1 MSAAKM
7 VRVVDVRRIIPPL
20 LVGNDNVR
28 LYGGAPVFLWASL
41 LSQSKGVPREL
52 GPFFLRYRTSWI
64 SWLSWALCHS
74 HSLLPTLVVF
84 SFNVRLEV
92 PCLIL
97 SLILAILAFSGQAHA
112 FGAGNIA
119 SISRIEAQNW
129 RHGDIE
135 DALLT
140 LLVAR
145 VAGGRKFNKFDV
157 QRVYFGNWLRDYS
170 QAVDVG
176 ILKYVSAEAIRILI
190 WVLGFLIFGQ
200 ATEFPHYASAG
211 CYEPTEHIDNP
222 LGYAEG
228 EDAQDYDHR
237 LRGPVDEE
245 RELSVDSMTGLVR
258 RAFCRSIQLGR
269 QYAKSRNDED
279 LHEAFRLLGTG
290 LHCLE
295 DYAAHS
301 NYTVLSLIEMDESEI
316 LPHVGRNT
324 KVELHSAQ
332 KDVYPVVTGTFGGV
346 DVSHSVLGELS
357 DKVTRSEV
365 QFLEGVITDSQ
376 SGSPE
381 SFVQDLLSMI
391 PAGLVD
397 DSEAQANKMEEFKTQ
412 SENAK
417 QYSQD
422 VSPREPEEWTC
433 YLEGVHQKIYP
444 VLEWHDEIIKSI
456 NTAIEKIPVLPE
468 LVEQIQDHITVFV
481 FSVLAPYVLP
491 IIKQVKVELQTGSSE
506 VIQSSRE
513 QQHIV
518 FGNDESSNPT
528 HSMLSK
534 DHFSNVLNEPAGALA
549 SKIIKWTVPQLME
562 CWDSEDIDI
571 TRTLDRIIVGVFHH
585 PALREYGED
594 GAADVRQIMFH
605 TVEEWWHG
613 KTEEEQE
620 YLREHSL
627 EEAAAEAAGDGTL
640 RGLVSGLVSS
650 VGSMLLK
657 DPESHSPD
665 GTVMVDRYDTHGRLN
680 NRGEQHQYE
689 YQEPY
694 DEEASLEEQRPP
706 WNVRHENYDKGE
718 LWRDRWNYEHES
730 VECLEHQNETSMIIT
745 CPRWVVTA
753 RLLGIT
759 RRRPTD
765 PDLMSIAMAMEK
777 IAMVTTTALY
787 AMSLV
792 MILLVHIMLD
802 SRPQYADAE
811 RQGYEND
818 KP

>member
-1 MSAAKM
+1 MSDTVQKLC
-7 VRVVDVRRIIPPL
+7 L
-20 LVGNDNVR
+20 L
-28 LYGGAPVFLWASL
+28 
-41 LSQSKGVPREL
+41 
-52 GPFFLRYRTSWI
+52 
-64 SWLSWALCHS
+64 
-74 HSLLPTLVVF
+74 
-84 SFNVRLEV
+84 
-92 PCLIL
+92 L
-97 SLILAILAFSGQAHA
+97 SLILAFSAQAHA

-119 SISRIEAQNW
+119 SISRIEGQNW

-140 LLVAR
+140 LFLAR
-145 VAGGRKFNKFDV
+145 VAGGRKFNKLDV

-170 QAVDVG
+170 LAVDVG
-176 ILKYVSAEAIRILI
+176 TLKYVGAEAIRILI
-190 WVLGFLIFGQ
+190 WVLGFLSFGQ
-200 ATEFPHYASAG
+200 ATEFPHYASGGLKNYIATEGVGIATSAG
-211 CYEPTEHIDNP
+211 
-222 LGYAEG
+222 LA
-228 EDAQDYDHR
+228 
-237 LRGPVDEE
+237 
-245 RELSVDSMTGLVR
+245 R
-258 RAFCRSIQLGR
+258 RVFCRSIQLGR
-269 QYAKSRNDED
+269 QYAKSWNDED

-301 NYTVLSLIEMDESEI
+301 NYTELSLIEMGESEI
-316 LPHVGRNT
+316 SPHVGRNT
-324 KVELHSAQ
+324 IVELHGAQ
-332 KDVYPVVTGTFGGV
+332 NDVYPVVTGTFGGV
-346 DVSHSVLGELS
+346 DFFHSVLGELS
-357 DKVTRSEV
+357 DKVTQSEV
-365 QFLEGVITDSQ
+365 QSLEGVITDSQ
-376 SGSPE
+376 SGSPSE

-422 VSPREPEEWTC
+422 VSLRELEEWTC
-433 YLEGVHQKIYP
+433 YLEGLHQKIYP

-456 NTAIEKIPVLPE
+456 NSAIEKIPVLPE

-518 FGNDESSNPT
+518 FENDESSNPT

-534 DHFSNVLNEPAGALA
+534 DHFSNVLNEPAGRVA
-549 SKIIKWTVPQLME
+549 SEVIKWTVPQLME
-562 CWDSEDIDI
+562 CWDNEDIDI

-620 YLREHSL
+620 HLREQLTRQGVFEGRNHKEGVHDTGHGCGKPLVLRKGGHGNSLESNGTGPSSL
-627 EEAAAEAAGDGTL
+627 EEAAGEAAGDGTL

-665 GTVMVDRYDTHGRLN
+665 
-680 NRGEQHQYE
+680 
-689 YQEPY
+689 
-694 DEEASLEEQRPP
+694 ASLEEQRPP
-706 WNVRHENYDKGE
+706 WNVQHENYDKGE
-718 LWRDRWNYEHES
+718 LCGDRWNYEHES
-730 VECLEHQNETSMIIT
+730 VECLEYQKRNEYDHFVPPLGRNGQTSGYNSEET
-745 CPRWVVTA
+745 YRS
-753 RLLGIT
+753 RLDEYSDGNGGYCYGYDG
-759 RRRPTD
+759 RPVRDEHGDDSTN
-765 PDLMSIAMAMEK
+765 PY
-777 IAMVTTTALY
+777 Y
-787 AMSLV
+787 A
-792 MILLVHIMLD
+792 
-802 SRPQYADAE
+802 
-811 RQGYEND
+811 
-818 KP
+818 

>member
-1 MSAAKM
+1 MSATKM

-74 HSLLPTLVVF
+74 HPLLPTLVVF

-97 SLILAILAFSGQAHA
+97 SLILAFSGQAHA

-119 SISRIEAQNW
+119 SISRIEGQNW

-135 DALLT
+135 DAFLT
-140 LLVAR
+140 
-145 VAGGRKFNKFDV
+145 
-157 QRVYFGNWLRDYS
+157 
-170 QAVDVG
+170 
-176 ILKYVSAEAIRILI
+176 
-190 WVLGFLIFGQ
+190 
-200 ATEFPHYASAG
+200 
-211 CYEPTEHIDNP
+211 
-222 LGYAEG
+222 
-228 EDAQDYDHR
+228 
-237 LRGPVDEE
+237 E

-258 RAFCRSIQLGR
+258 HAFCRSIQLGR

-324 KVELHSAQ
+324 KVELHGAQ
-332 KDVYPVVTGTFGGV
+332 NDVYPVVTGTFGGV
-346 DVSHSVLGELS
+346 DFSHSVLGELS

-365 QFLEGVITDSQ
+365 QSLEGVITDSQ

-397 DSEAQANKMEEFKTQ
+397 DSEAQANKMEEFKTE

-444 VLEWHDEIIKSI
+444 VR
-456 NTAIEKIPVLPE
+456 PE

-518 FGNDESSNPT
+518 FENDESSNPT

-549 SKIIKWTVPQLME
+549 SEIIKWTVPQLME

-620 YLREHSL
+620 DLREQFTRQGVFESGHGNSLESNRTDPSSL

-718 LWRDRWNYEHES
+718 LCNGQTFGYNSEETYRSRLDEYSDGNGEIRYGYDDRPVRDE
-730 VECLEHQNETSMIIT
+730 
-745 CPRWVVTA
+745 
-753 RLLGIT
+753 
-759 RRRPTD
+759 
-765 PDLMSIAMAMEK
+765 
-777 IAMVTTTALY
+777 
-787 AMSLV
+787 LV

-802 SRPQYADAE
+802 SRPPYADAE

>member
-1 MSAAKM
+1 MIIAKA
-7 VRVVDVRRIIPPL
+7 PL
-20 LVGNDNVR
+20 GS
-28 LYGGAPVFLWASL
+28 WA
-41 LSQSKGVPREL
+41 
-52 GPFFLRYRTSWI
+52 FFLRYRTCWI
-64 SWLSWALCHS
+64 SRLSWALCHS

-97 SLILAILAFSGQAHA
+97 SKNYVFFCRLFSHSRRKPTLL
-112 FGAGNIA
+112 GAGNIA
-119 SISRIEAQNW
+119 SISRIEGQNW

-140 LLVAR
+140 LFLAR
-145 VAGGRKFNKFDV
+145 VAGGRKFNKLDV

-170 QAVDVG
+170 LAVDVG
-176 ILKYVSAEAIRILI
+176 TLKYVGAEAIRILI
-190 WVLGFLIFGQ
+190 WVLGFLSFGYG
-200 ATEFPHYASAG
+200 AKEF
-211 CYEPTEHIDNP
+211 
-222 LGYAEG
+222 
-228 EDAQDYDHR
+228 EDARDYDHR

-245 RELSVDSMTGLVR
+245 RELLVDSMTATEGVGIATSAGLAR
-258 RAFCRSIQLGR
+258 RVFCRSIQLGR
-269 QYAKSRNDED
+269 QYAKSWNDED

-301 NYTVLSLIEMDESEI
+301 NYTELSLIEMGESEI
-316 LPHVGRNT
+316 SPHVGRNT
-324 KVELHSAQ
+324 IVELHGAQ
-332 KDVYPVVTGTFGGV
+332 NDVYPVVTGTFGGV
-346 DVSHSVLGELS
+346 DFFHSVLGELS
-357 DKVTRSEV
+357 DK
-365 QFLEGVITDSQ
+365 
-376 SGSPE
+376 SGSPSE

-422 VSPREPEEWTC
+422 VSLRELEEWTC
-433 YLEGVHQKIYP
+433 YLEGLHQKIYP

-456 NTAIEKIPVLPE
+456 NSAIEKIPVLPE

-518 FGNDESSNPT
+518 FENDESSNPT

-534 DHFSNVLNEPAGALA
+534 DHFSNVLNEPAGRVA
-549 SKIIKWTVPQLME
+549 SEVIKWTVPQLME
-562 CWDSEDIDI
+562 CWDNEDIDI

-620 YLREHSL
+620 HLREQLTRQGVFEGRNHKEGVHDTGHGCGKPLVLRKGGHGNSLESNGTGPSSL
-627 EEAAAEAAGDGTL
+627 EEAAGEAAGDGTL
-640 RGLVSGLVSS
+640 RGLVSGLE
-650 VGSMLLK
+650 L
-657 DPESHSPD
+657 
-665 GTVMVDRYDTHGRLN
+665 YD
-680 NRGEQHQYE
+680 
-689 YQEPY
+689 
-694 DEEASLEEQRPP
+694 DEASLEEQRPP
-706 WNVRHENYDKGE
+706 WNVQHENYDKGE
-718 LWRDRWNYEHES
+718 LCGDRWNYEHES
-730 VECLEHQNETSMIIT
+730 VECLEYQKRNESRLDEYSDGNGGY
-745 CPRWVVTA
+745 CYGYDGRPPSPSVDPR
-753 RLLGIT
+753 
-759 RRRPTD
+759 
-765 PDLMSIAMAMEK
+765 
-777 IAMVTTTALY
+777 
-787 AMSLV
+787 
-792 MILLVHIMLD
+792 LD
-802 SRPQYADAE
+802 SVPQCNGTGEGYGGARGDGYVSREEYGADHYSSKSDDYMK
-811 RQGYEND
+811 RLYGY
-818 KP
+818 

>member
-1 MSAAKM
+1 MSDTVQKLC
-7 VRVVDVRRIIPPL
+7 L
-20 LVGNDNVR
+20 L
-28 LYGGAPVFLWASL
+28 
-41 LSQSKGVPREL
+41 
-52 GPFFLRYRTSWI
+52 
-64 SWLSWALCHS
+64 
-74 HSLLPTLVVF
+74 
-84 SFNVRLEV
+84 
-92 PCLIL
+92 L
-97 SLILAILAFSGQAHA
+97 SLILAFSAQAHA

-119 SISRIEAQNW
+119 SISRIEGQNW

-140 LLVAR
+140 LFLAR
-145 VAGGRKFNKFDV
+145 VAGGRKFNKLDV

-170 QAVDVG
+170 LAVDVG
-176 ILKYVSAEAIRILI
+176 TLKYVGAEAIRILI
-190 WVLGFLIFGQ
+190 WVLGFLSFGQ
-200 ATEFPHYASAG
+200 ATEFPHYASGDRLG

-228 EDAQDYDHR
+228 RMLGIMIIDSGVQYV
-237 LRGPVDEE
+237 GP
-245 RELSVDSMTGLVR
+245 LSTLLYYVTCGIMTTEGVGIATSAGLAR
-258 RAFCRSIQLGR
+258 RVFCRSIQLGR
-269 QYAKSRNDED
+269 QYAKSWNDED

-301 NYTVLSLIEMDESEI
+301 NYTELSLIEMGESEI
-316 LPHVGRNT
+316 SPHVGRNT
-324 KVELHSAQ
+324 IVELHGAQ
-332 KDVYPVVTGTFGGV
+332 NDVYPVVTGTFGGV
-346 DVSHSVLGELS
+346 DFFHSVLGELS
-357 DKVTRSEV
+357 DKVTQSEV
-365 QFLEGVITDSQ
+365 QSLEGVITDSQ
-376 SGSPE
+376 SGSPSE

-422 VSPREPEEWTC
+422 VSLRELEEWTC
-433 YLEGVHQKIYP
+433 YLEGLHQKIYP

-456 NTAIEKIPVLPE
+456 NSAIEKIPVLPE

-518 FGNDESSNPT
+518 FENDESSNPT

-534 DHFSNVLNEPAGALA
+534 DHFSNVLNEPAGRVA
-549 SKIIKWTVPQLME
+549 SEVIKWTVPQLME
-562 CWDSEDIDI
+562 CWDNEDIDI

-620 YLREHSL
+620 HLREQLTRQGVFEGRNHKEGVHDTGHGCGKPLVLRKGGHGNSLESNGTGPSSL
-627 EEAAAEAAGDGTL
+627 EEAAGEAAGDGTL

-665 GTVMVDRYDTHGRLN
+665 GTVMELYD
-680 NRGEQHQYE
+680 
-689 YQEPY
+689 
-694 DEEASLEEQRPP
+694 DEASLEEQRPP
-706 WNVRHENYDKGE
+706 WNVQHENYDKGE
-718 LWRDRWNYEHES
+718 LCGDRWNYEHES
-730 VECLEHQNETSMIIT
+730 VECLEYQKRNEYDHFVPPLGRNGQTSGYNSEET
-745 CPRWVVTA
+745 YRSRLDEYSDGNGGYCYGYDGRPVRDEHDSVPQCNGTGEGYGGA
-753 RLLGIT
+753 RGDGYVS
-759 RRRPTD
+759 REEYGADHYSSKSDDYMKR
-765 PDLMSIAMAMEK
+765 
-777 IAMVTTTALY
+777 LY
-787 AMSLV
+787 
-792 MILLVHIMLD
+792 
-802 SRPQYADAE
+802 
-811 RQGYEND
+811 GY
-818 KP
+818 

>member
-1 MSAAKM
+1 M
-7 VRVVDVRRIIPPL
+7 
-20 LVGNDNVR
+20 
-28 LYGGAPVFLWASL
+28 GA
-41 LSQSKGVPREL
+41 

-97 SLILAILAFSGQAHA
+97 SLILAFSGQAHA
-112 FGAGNIA
+112 FRAGNIA
-119 SISRIEAQNW
+119 SISRIEGQNW

-135 DALLT
+135 DTLLT
-140 LLVAR
+140 LFVAR
-145 VAGGRKFNKFDV
+145 VGGRKFKKFDV
-157 QRVYFGNWLRDYS
+157 

-200 ATEFPHYASAG
+200 ATEFPYYASA
-211 CYEPTEHIDNP
+211 
-222 LGYAEG
+222 
-228 EDAQDYDHR
+228 
-237 LRGPVDEE
+237 VDE
-245 RELSVDSMTGLVR
+245 RELSVDSMTVTEDISIATSAGLVR

-301 NYTVLSLIEMDESEI
+301 NYTELSLIEMGESEI
-316 LPHVGRNT
+316 LPHAGRNT
-324 KVELHSAQ
+324 KVELHGAQ
-332 KDVYPVVTGTFGGV
+332 NDVYPVVGTFGGV
-346 DVSHSVLGELS
+346 DFSHSALGELS

-365 QFLEGVITDSQ
+365 QSLEGVITDSQ
-376 SGSPE
+376 SGSPSE

-422 VSPREPEEWTC
+422 VSPRGPEEWTC

-468 LVEQIQDHITVFV
+468 LVEQIQDHITAFV

-513 QQHIV
+513 QQHID
-518 FGNDESSNPT
+518 N
-528 HSMLSK
+528 
-534 DHFSNVLNEPAGALA
+534 FSNVLNEPAGPLA
-549 SKIIKWTVPQLME
+549 SEIIKWTVPQLME

-605 TVEEWWHG
+605 TEGVHDTGHG
-613 KTEEEQE
+613 CGKPLVLRKGGHGNSLE
-620 YLREHSL
+620 YNRTDPSSL

-640 RGLVSGLVSS
+640 RGLVSGL
-650 VGSMLLK
+650 
-657 DPESHSPD
+657 
-665 GTVMVDRYDTHGRLN
+665 
-680 NRGEQHQYE
+680 
-689 YQEPY
+689 EPY

-706 WNVRHENYDKGE
+706 WNVRHENYDKEE

-730 VECLEHQNETSMIIT
+730 VECLEHQKRNEYDHYVPPLGSNGQTFGYNSEET
-745 CPRWVVTA
+745 YRSRLDEYSDGNGENRYGYDDRPCNGTGEGYGGA
-753 RLLGIT
+753 RGDGYVS
-759 RRRPTD
+759 REEYGAHHYSSKSD
-765 PDLMSIAMAMEK
+765 DYMER
-777 IAMVTTTALY
+777 LY
-787 AMSLV
+787 
-792 MILLVHIMLD
+792 
-802 SRPQYADAE
+802 
-811 RQGYEND
+811 GY
-818 KP
+818 

>member
-20 LVGNDNVR
+20 L
-28 LYGGAPVFLWASL
+28 
-41 LSQSKGVPREL
+41 
-52 GPFFLRYRTSWI
+52 
-64 SWLSWALCHS
+64 
-74 HSLLPTLVVF
+74 
-84 SFNVRLEV
+84 EV

-97 SLILAILAFSGQAHA
+97 SLILAFSGQAHA

-119 SISRIEAQNW
+119 SISRIEGQNW

-140 LLVAR
+140 LFVAR

-176 ILKYVSAEAIRILI
+176 ILKYVSAEAIRILV
-190 WVLGFLIFGQ
+190 W
-200 ATEFPHYASAG
+200 
-211 CYEPTEHIDNP
+211 
-222 LGYAEG
+222 
-228 EDAQDYDHR
+228 DARDYDHR

-245 RELSVDSMTGLVR
+245 RELSVDSMTGLKNYIVTEDISNATSAGLVR

-279 LHEAFRLLGTG
+279 LHETFRLLGTG

-301 NYTVLSLIEMDESEI
+301 NYTVLSLIETGESEI

-324 KVELHSAQ
+324 KVELHGAQ
-332 KDVYPVVTGTFGGV
+332 NDVYPVDTGTFGG
-346 DVSHSVLGELS
+346 LS

-365 QFLEGVITDSQ
+365 QYLEGVITDSQ

-391 PAGLVD
+391 TAGLV

-412 SENAK
+412 SEYTK

-468 LVEQIQDHITVFV
+468 LVEQIQDYITVFV

-491 IIKQVKVELQTGSSE
+491 IIKQV
-506 VIQSSRE
+506 IQSSRE

-518 FGNDESSNPT
+518 FENDESSNPT

-534 DHFSNVLNEPAGALA
+534 DHFSNVLNEPAGPLP
-549 SKIIKWTVPQLME
+549 SEIIKWTVPQLME
-562 CWDSEDIDI
+562 CCDSEDIDI
-571 TRTLDRIIVGVFHH
+571 TRTLGRIIVGVFHH

-594 GAADVRQIMFH
+594 GAADVRQIMFY

-613 KTEEEQE
+613 VHDTGHGCGKPLA
-620 YLREHSL
+620 LRKGDHGNTPESNRTDPSSL

-650 VGSMLLK
+650 VGSLLLK
-657 DPESHSPD
+657 EPESHSPD
-665 GTVMVDRYDTHGRLN
+665 GTVVVDRYDTHGRLD

-689 YQEPY
+689 YQELY

-706 WNVRHENYDKGE
+706 WN
-718 LWRDRWNYEHES
+718 RDRWNYEHES
-730 VECLEHQNETSMIIT
+730 VECLEHQKRNEYDHYVPPLGSNGQTFGYNSEET
-745 CPRWVVTA
+745 YRS
-753 RLLGIT
+753 RLDEYSDGNGENRYGYDDRPVRDELGDDS
-759 RRRPTD
+759 TD
-765 PDLMSIAMAMEK
+765 PY
-777 IAMVTTTALY
+777 Y
-787 AMSLV
+787 A
-792 MILLVHIMLD
+792 
-802 SRPQYADAE
+802 
-811 RQGYEND
+811 
-818 KP
+818 